1 MSDPLDDEA
10 IAKAMRRSAWVAEHG
25 SREERAGRFLA
36 NAETP
41 ADPSHKAT
49 PKPAKG
55 LIGG

>member
-10 IAKAMRRSAWVAEHG
+10 IAQAMRRSAWVAEHG

-36 NAETP
+36 NVP
-41 ADPSHKAT
+41 APAKPSHKAT

-55 LIGG
+55 IGG